1 MRVRL
6 KLAARGL
13 RADSASGGEMSC
25 RGHLPRKYYNLSFQ
39 GVSTAVILVHDGS
52 GFHPVGDTPFCVQF
66 I

>member
-25 RGHLPRKYYNLSFQ
+25 RGHLPRKYYTNLSFQ
-39 GVSTAVILVHDGS
+39 GVSTAVIHDGS
-52 GFHPVGDTPFCVQF
+52 GFHPVGNTPFCVQF